1 MGINRDYR
9 KRQHKAAEQEAKRR
23 APTSPDD
30 PNAKNLD
37 VWQPERLT
45 LKNGIKSASWPLRI
59 LYLLII
65 ISTAVLNVYAGT
77 VFPEEFSML
86 NWFGYNSFMVNSIF
100 YLFFSFCLILFLIYR
115 DIVNR
120 SVSRKKVF
128 IPMIFC
134 LGNYYIIADQLLL
147 LAA

>member
-1 MGINRDYR
+1 MGTNRDYR
-9 KRQHKAAEQEAKRR
+9 KRQHKAAEQQAKRQ

-30 PNAKNLD
+30 PNAKNLE

-45 LKNGIKSASWPLRI
+45 LKEGIKAASRLRRI
-59 LYLLII
+59 IYLLILL
-65 ISTAVLNVYAGT
+65 STAALNLYAGT
-77 VFPEEFSML
+77 VLPEEFSML

-100 YLFFSFCLILFLIYR
+100 YLFFSFCLIVFLVYR

-120 SVSRKKVF
+120 SVSRKKLF
-128 IPMIFC
+128 IPLIFC